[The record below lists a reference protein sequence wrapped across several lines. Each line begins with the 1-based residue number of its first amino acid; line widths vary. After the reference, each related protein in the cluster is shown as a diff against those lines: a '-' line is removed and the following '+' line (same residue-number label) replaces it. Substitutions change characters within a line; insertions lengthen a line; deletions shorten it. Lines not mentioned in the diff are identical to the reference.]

1 MKTTKRI
8 ISLILA
14 MLFIGGCFAVGA
26 SAEGDMKVTATYDSK
41 NNEVTVNISDIP
53 SGYTVEKTGIT
64 VETSSTIIKD
74 PNIKGGGDEFIVK
87 ELTPGSKYKITVTA
101 TKGSDTKTASTEIAL
116 KITQD
121 PPINAN
127 IEKRSTTSITVN
139 SINGAEYGIVE
150 SGASADTVKY
160 QDSNVLTPENP
171 KEDIYYDIYVR
182 FKETDTKYAST
193 AKKMQAKLMK
203 SGGESAVAVKVV
215 NVTETEITLKAVEG
229 YEYSKDYGENF
240 QKDPV
245 FKGLQKGKEYFICQ
259 RKIASADTEENK
271 TSSCV
276 TVVTN
281 TAPAYNPNINKM
293 KEPEFE
299 KESRIYVGEDNVI
312 YAYASDRRVTGDPQW
327 GDLAY
332 VPARYEVYKGGVKE
346 SEGTFTLENNAT
358 GQYKATFKP
367 AVKASDYSI
376 KVLYAKERWE
386 GVGVQYITVDT
397 DTVRTLKFTAKPKP
411 PKWVEYI
418 TTAITFFLST
428 IPKLI
433 QKILPAFKFL
443 MDNIRKNA

>member
-14 MLFIGGCFAVGA
+14 MLFIGGSFAVAA

-53 SGYTVEKTGIT
+53 SGYTVEKTGIS
-64 VETSSTIIKD
+64 VETSSAIIKD

-87 ELTPGSKYKITVTA
+87 DLTPGSKYKITVTA
-101 TKGSDTKTASTEIAL
+101 TKGSDTKTASTDIAL

-127 IEKRSTTSITVN
+127 IEKRTTTSITVN

-150 SGASADTVKY
+150 AGAKEETVKY
-160 QDSNVLTPENP
+160 QDSNVLTPADP

-203 SGGESAVAVKVV
+203 SGGESAVPVKVV

-229 YEYSKDYGENF
+229 YEYSKDYGEHF
-240 QKDPV
+240 QKDAV

-281 TAPAYNPNINKM
+281 TAPAYVPNINKM
-293 KEPEFE
+293 KAPEIE
-299 KESRIYVGEDNVI
+299 KPTKVYVGEDNVI
-312 YAYASDRRVTGDPQW
+312 FAYASDRRVTGDPQW

-332 VPARYEVYKGGVKE
+332 IPVRYEVYKGAVKE
-346 SEGTFTLENNAT
+346 SEGTFTLENNST
-358 GQYKATFKP
+358 GQYKAEFKP
-367 AVKASDYSI
+367 ALKGSDYSI

-397 DTVRTLKFTAKPKP
+397 DTVKTLKFEAKNKP

-428 IPKLI
+428 IPKFI